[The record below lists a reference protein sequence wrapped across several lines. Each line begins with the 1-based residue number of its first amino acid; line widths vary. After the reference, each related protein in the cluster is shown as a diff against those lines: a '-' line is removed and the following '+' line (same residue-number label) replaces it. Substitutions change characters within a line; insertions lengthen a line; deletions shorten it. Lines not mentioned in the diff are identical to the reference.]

1 VTTEHFTHQGA
12 RSSTVAEA
20 TGRATMFIG
29 AISGGLVAL
38 GLIATAT
45 GVKEEFY
52 AFGLIL
58 PAHAGLRRAR
68 HLRPGTAVGD
78 RGPRPP

>member
-1 VTTEHFTHQGA
+1 MTTEPFTHQGD

-58 PAHAGLRRAR
+58 LPTLAFAGLVTFDRA
-68 HLRPGTAVGD
+68 LRSGIEDHA
-78 RGPRPP
+78 